1 MVQQLEP
8 ARPKNLDG
16 APSTK
21 TNSLF
26 LSWVE
31 QLASGE
37 RLRPIDYCFSHAA
50 PFDDSFP
57 SPRVAE
63 DRNRTLDK
71 HTHRNTVCGCQVTR
85 RALSPSNAVWDT
97 RDSLPEASRGVTK
110 NRPNRGQ
117 GVRDVLSYI
126 THVRHGVR
134 NLVRSWTAHL
144 PPLGPSAVGRTIS
157 FGQQALSPNA
167 EL

>member
-1 MVQQLEP
+1 MQPLSTTRFLPPVL
-8 ARPKNLDG
+8 PKTETALWINILIEIQFVD
-16 APSTK
+16 A
-21 TNSLF
+21 
-26 LSWVE
+26 
-31 QLASGE
+31 
-37 RLRPIDYCFSHAA
+37 
-50 PFDDSFP
+50 
-57 SPRVAE
+57 
-63 DRNRTLDK
+63 
-71 HTHRNTVCGCQVTR
+71 R

-157 FGQQALSPNA
+157 FGQQALSPNRLMLRSKLCSPLRLLCSPLCLMA
-167 EL
+167 AWQRKSLKPPSGQSWRSKSHSGGPRES